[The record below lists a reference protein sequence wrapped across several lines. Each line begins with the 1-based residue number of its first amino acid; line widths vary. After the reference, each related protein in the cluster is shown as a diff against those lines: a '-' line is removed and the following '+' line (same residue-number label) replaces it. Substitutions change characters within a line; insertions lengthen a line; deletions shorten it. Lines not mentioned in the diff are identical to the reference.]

1 MSYLWAQILNVFK
14 RYPRACI
21 CVIASI
27 IFCVMIYLRL
37 QELPVLQEKE
47 EATNKQLDVILRNQA
62 QGAELGEQ
70 LTALKRMTAGLASR
84 QMVADSKAE
93 NLQFFYD
100 IESKS
105 RASIT
110 EIRQLTQEVGDGSLR
125 PKLAEFSGLNFTLSV
140 SGRVA
145 YVMSFLKR
153 MENGK
158 YFVRCNSATLKGNKT
173 LAPDA
178 VDIVLKL
185 EVLSKKP

>member
-1 MSYLWAQILNVFK
+1 MQQIIGFPK

-21 CVIASI
+21 CVVLSVVFA
-27 IFCVMIYLRL
+27 VMIYLRL
-37 QELPVLQEKE
+37 QELPVLREQEESDNRK
-47 EATNKQLDVILRNQA
+47 LDVMLRNQS

-70 LTALKRMTAGLASR
+70 LTELKRMTAGLANR
-84 QMVADSKAE
+84 QMVADDKAS
-93 NLQFFYD
+93 NLQFFYN

-110 EIRQLTQEVGDGSLR
+110 ELRQMAQDAGDGSLR
-125 PKLAEFSGLNFTLSV
+125 PKLTEFTGLGFNVSV

-158 YFVRCNSATLKGNKT
+158 YFVRCNSAVLKGNKT
-173 LAPDA
+173 LGPDA
-178 VDIVLKL
+178 VDVVLRL